1 MTGWLMWAVGVSSG
15 ISLAACVTLL
25 ALGHG
30 LRLRH
35 LHNVAGVV
43 ALHSAAQLCWLLM
56 MLLPHQSLGA
66 TELLSIEVIALALG
80 ALSLTT
86 YWRHLTG
93 GKLPRTHTR
102 VQWLLFLAGLL
113 LVYPF
118 WSSVLSYGPVLARW
132 PLAEALLALLLAYA
146 IHAQHWRLSRTEHR
160 PWWMPWLWY
169 SFSLLW
175 GIQLLSLPLRQAL
188 NLPELPGT
196 VPVICWL
203 LGLLAFCSSV
213 PFVVSRSI
221 VRKEDQHK
229 QALLELESEVSK
241 RTQDL
246 KETTERSNRFAALQR
261 DFLATMSHELRT
273 PISSLVGLCRL
284 LAADEQLTQ
293 RVRRDLGTM
302 ERLALMVLEM
312 VDEGLSYVRQRDNP
326 LPLQT
331 RRVNMRV
338 LLRDL
343 ESVGRWLAYQQGN
356 RFNLLPVKTMPATLE
371 LDERRLRQIV
381 INLLSNAGNY
391 CHKGEITLGLEAQL
405 SGNTC
410 HLEWVISDTGRGM
423 SEEELRRVFEP
434 FVKSRDSHG
443 MGLGLALVKRLVEE
457 INGSIKVQSSPGM
470 GTYFLVRLPA
480 QLALGSGEDPPDS
493 SMGTDK
499 DSPSQSVA
507 PITEPMALMDEA
519 EVGFLELDGL
529 KRFAKL
535 GQLSEIE
542 RWIRLNKTRHLSSEA
557 HRFIDRVEC
566 AVQDVDLEKVGQI
579 ITQAQTSATRRSPPV
594 EARALP

>member
-1 MTGWLMWAVGVSSG
+1 LPFG
-15 ISLAACVTLL
+15 LAA
-25 ALGHG
+25 
-30 LRLRH
+30 
-35 LHNVAGVV
+35 
-43 ALHSAAQLCWLLM
+43 
-56 MLLPHQSLGA
+56 
-66 TELLSIEVIALALG
+66 
-80 ALSLTT
+80 
-86 YWRHLTG
+86 
-93 GKLPRTHTR
+93 
-102 VQWLLFLAGLL
+102 
-113 LVYPF
+113 
-118 WSSVLSYGPVLARW
+118 LSYGPGTHRW
-132 PLAEALLALLLAYA
+132 PLAEALLALLLAHA
-146 IHAQHWRLSRTEHR
+146 IHAQHWRLNRAEHR

-169 SFSLLW
+169 SFTLLW
-175 GIQLLSLPLRQAL
+175 SVQLLSAPLRQAL

-196 VPVICWL
+196 VPITCWL
-203 LGLLAFCSSV
+203 LGLLTFCSSV
-213 PFVVSRSI
+213 PGVVSRSM

-229 QALLELESEVSK
+229 QALLELESEVNK

-246 KETTERSNRFAALQR
+246 RETTERSNRFAALQR

-284 LAADEQLTQ
+284 LAADEQLSQ
-293 RVRRDLGTM
+293 RLRRDLGTM

-356 RFNLLPVKTMPATLE
+356 RFTMLPLRTMPATLE
-371 LDERRLRQIV
+371 FDERRLRQIV

-410 HLEWVISDTGRGM
+410 HLEWVVSDTGRGM
-423 SEEELRRVFEP
+423 SEDELRRVFDP

-443 MGLGLALVKRLVEE
+443 MGLGLALVKRLVDE

-470 GTYFLVRLPA
+470 GSYFLVRLPA
-480 QLALGSGEDPPDS
+480 QLSLGSPEDPPDS
-493 SMGTDK
+493 GMGSDK
-499 DSPSQSVA
+499 DRSSQSEA
-507 PITEPMALMDEA
+507 PITEPMAFMDEA

-566 AVQDVDLEKVGQI
+566 AVQDVDLEKVSQI

-594 EARALP
+594 EAKALT